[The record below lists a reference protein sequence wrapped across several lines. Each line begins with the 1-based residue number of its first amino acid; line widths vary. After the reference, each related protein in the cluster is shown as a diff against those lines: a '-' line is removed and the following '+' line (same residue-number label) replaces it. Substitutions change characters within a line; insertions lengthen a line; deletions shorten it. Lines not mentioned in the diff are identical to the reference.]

1 MVPARA
7 ALLLFAPSP
16 LLLGNK
22 IKSPRQRD
30 APAYGRPR
38 EHFAGTCF
46 LLLGGEI
53 SPSEK
58 RDFPCCCLPGS
69 STFPCRG
76 AHRGGPT
83 GRAPTPTRARGRLST
98 QKASQRSYLF
108 VLLVSLLGNV
118 LCLCELGL
126 KDAHSVVL
134 HVGSV
139 LQAFAGSEG
148 EGKMEGEWWGRRTDG
163 RRFGG
168 GGEDG
173 PRKGSVQISREEVT
187 TQVIIMIVI
196 ID

>member
-1 MVPARA
+1 M
-7 ALLLFAPSP
+7 
-16 LLLGNK
+16 
-22 IKSPRQRD
+22 
-30 APAYGRPR
+30 
-38 EHFAGTCF
+38 
-46 LLLGGEI
+46 
-53 SPSEK
+53 
-58 RDFPCCCLPGS
+58 
-69 STFPCRG
+69 
-76 AHRGGPT
+76 
-83 GRAPTPTRARGRLST
+83 
-98 QKASQRSYLF
+98 
-108 VLLVSLLGNV
+108 